1 MNNLFY
7 ELLFT
12 APEIYIS
19 HVVLITFSICL
30 HEYAHAFYATRLG
43 DSTPML
49 TGHLTMNPFKQMG
62 VMSLIMLLAFGIAWG
77 MVPVNPRNF
86 RHRHGDAMVAIA
98 GPASNL
104 FLCGLF
110 SLLESAVM
118 AANLDDGGV
127 LAQFFNIGA
136 VANGALFFLNI
147 IPVPPLDGFSVVG
160 SFFPGL
166 KRFAYAPQN
175 AGMMNMIFIVL
186 LISGALGFVWDAGEW
201 LNQMFVF

>member
-12 APEIYIS
+12 QPVYYIS

-30 HEYAHAFYATRLG
+30 HEYAHAACATRLG
-43 DSTPML
+43 DPTPML
-49 TGHLTMNPFKQMG
+49 TGHLTLNPVKQMG
-62 VMSLIMLLAFGIAWG
+62 LMSLIMLLVFGIAWG
-77 MVPVNPRNF
+77 MVPVNPRNL
-86 RHRHGDAMVAIA
+86 RHRHGEALVAIA

-104 FLCGLF
+104 VLCLVF
-110 SLLESAVM
+110 SLAQSGLAAAQLANGDVLE
-118 AANLDDGGV
+118 L
-127 LAQFFNIGA
+127 FFAIGA
-136 VANGALFFLNI
+136 IANGALFFLNI

-175 AGMMNMIFIVL
+175 AGMMNMVFIL
-186 LISGALGFVWDAGEW
+186 LLLSGSLSFVWSAGRW
-201 LNQMFVF
+201 LHRLFAF